1 MPLGKI
7 CPGCGDIVVG
17 ACPRGCRPGGK
28 RLTPTRSRNQKVWAS
43 AAHRRQRWRI
53 FRRDDFTCQ
62 HCAHRD
68 ETGRTLVA
76 DHIHGI
82 DQANPLRVYGDDEL
96 QTLCRK
102 HSGKKDGPRRRR

>member
-7 CPGCGDIVVG
+7 CPGCKNIVVG
-17 ACPRGCRPGGK
+17 PCPCRPGGK
-28 RLTPTRSRNQKVWAS
+28 RLTPRRVRNQKVWGR

-62 HCAHRD
+62 HCGHRD
-68 ETGRTLVA
+68 ETGRTLIA
-76 DHIHGI
+76 DHVVGI
-82 DQANPLRVYGDDEL
+82 DAGDPLRVYADAEL

-102 HSGKKDGPRRRR
+102 CSGKKDGQQPKR